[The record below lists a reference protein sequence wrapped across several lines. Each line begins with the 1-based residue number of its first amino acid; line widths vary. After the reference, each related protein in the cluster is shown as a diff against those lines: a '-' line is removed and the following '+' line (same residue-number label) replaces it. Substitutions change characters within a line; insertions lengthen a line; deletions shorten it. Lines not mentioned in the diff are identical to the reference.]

1 MGTFLVVIWL
11 IGLGLVDS
19 YKNIKTADILQWHH
33 SPKVNAVIQSLDRNV
48 NYSRVGFGYDIHRVV
63 NAGEGGKTLILG
75 GVEVPGDSV
84 RVLAHS
90 DGDVVLHSISDAV
103 LGALGKG
110 DIGDYFPDTNPQF
123 EDYNSVK
130 ILRRVLEIAEEMGY
144 SLVNVDACIILEY
157 PKLGPVKSQIKENL
171 QSLLG
176 HGTVVNVKAKTN
188 EKLDSIG
195 KGSAIACHAV
205 VLLQNI

>member
-1 MGTFLVVIWL
+1 MSRVLVLVWL

-19 YKNIKTADILQWHH
+19 YKNIRTADILQWHH
-33 SPKVNAVIQSLDRNV
+33 SPKVNAAIQSLERSV
-48 NYSRVGFGYDIHRVV
+48 NYSRVGLGYDIHRVV
-63 NAGEGGKTLILG
+63 SPEEGGKKLILG
-75 GVEVPGDSV
+75 GVDVPGDSI

-123 EDYNSVK
+123 EDLDSVK
-130 ILRRVLEIAEEMGY
+130 ILRKALKIAEEMGY
-144 SLVNVDACIILEY
+144 FLVNVDVCILLEY
-157 PKLGPVKSQIKENL
+157 PKLGPIKSQIKGNL
-171 QSLLG
+171 QNLLG

-205 VLLQNI
+205 VLLQNL